1 MPTVLQTAPFG
12 HSGNLPVSS
21 SGELLAGRNNSNSPI
36 WSPTAL
42 PGRPAA
48 IGSGRFRHNGRSKQ
62 PAEMECPDVAADSSF
77 DVVSKVD
84 RQEVDNALNQ
94 AAKEVRQRFDFKN
107 TDASI
112 AWSGEQIEMEANSE
126 ERVKAV
132 LDVFQSK
139 LVRRGVSLKALDAGE
154 PRPSGKH
161 YKITASTKQGIST
174 ENAKK
179 VTKLIRDEGP
189 KNVKSQIQGDEL
201 RVSSKSR
208 DDLQA
213 VQALIKAQDYDFA
226 VQFTNYR

>member
-1 MPTVLQTAPFG
+1 M
-12 HSGNLPVSS
+12 
-21 SGELLAGRNNSNSPI
+21 
-36 WSPTAL
+36 
-42 PGRPAA
+42 AA
-48 IGSGRFRHNGRSKQ
+48 
-62 PAEMECPDVAADSSF
+62 ESSF
-77 DVVSKVD
+77 DIVSKID

-112 AWSGEQIEMEANSE
+112 RWSGEAIELEANSE

-139 LVRRGVSLKALDAGE
+139 LVKRGVSLKALDAGE
-154 PRPSGKH
+154 PRPSGKL
-161 YKITASTKQGIST
+161 YKITATTSEGISQD
-174 ENAKK
+174 NAKK
-179 VTKLIRDEGP
+179 VSKLIRDEGP
-189 KNVKSQIQGDEL
+189 KGVKAQIQGDEL

-213 VQALIKAQDYDFA
+213 VQSLIKDQDYDFA

>member
-1 MPTVLQTAPFG
+1 
-12 HSGNLPVSS
+12 
-21 SGELLAGRNNSNSPI
+21 
-36 WSPTAL
+36 
-42 PGRPAA
+42 
-48 IGSGRFRHNGRSKQ
+48 
-62 PAEMECPDVAADSSF
+62 VAAESSF
-77 DVVSKVD
+77 DIVSKVD

-112 AWSGEQIEMEANSE
+112 RWSGGQAIEMEANSE

-139 LVRRGVSLKALDAGE
+139 LVRRGVSLKALDAGA
-154 PRPSGKH
+154 PRSSGKL
-161 YKITASTKQGIST
+161 YKITANMKEGISQ

-179 VTKLIRDEGP
+179 VSKLIRDEGP
-189 KNVKSQIQGDEL
+189 KSVRAQIQGDEL

-208 DDLQA
+208 DDLQK
-213 VQALIKAQDYDFA
+213 VQALLKGADLDFA